1 MNLCARGLSIE
12 DALVTVKQKRD
23 VRPNVGF
30 LQQLI
35 LELLKTILKE
45 EYLYLILFKIANN
58 IMGK

>member
-30 LQQLI
+30 LEQLI
-35 LELLKTILKE
+35 KLETLLHEQI
-45 EYLYLILFKIANN
+45 
-58 IMGK
+58 